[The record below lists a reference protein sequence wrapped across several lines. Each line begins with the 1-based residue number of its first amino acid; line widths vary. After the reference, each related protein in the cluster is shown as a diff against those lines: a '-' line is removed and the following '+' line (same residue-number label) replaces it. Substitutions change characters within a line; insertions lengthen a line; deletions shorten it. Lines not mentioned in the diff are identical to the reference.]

1 MPPSLLH
8 ILPSLF
14 AALLLP
20 CLLLTVQASADAAT
34 PTAKATTSVATEA
47 PARTAQASCEPAT
60 PTTPSP
66 TALSPSE
73 SDARPSGSFNGRV
86 VCFGDSITKG
96 GYPEELGRLLGA
108 GIEVVNAGVGGN
120 TSTAGLK
127 RLQRDV
133 IERKPGLVVVL
144 FGTNDSRLDA
154 PKVHVPPE
162 RFVRQLTEIIE
173 RCEAIGARVVLCTIP
188 PIAPEPYFTR
198 HPREPFDAAGGLP
211 TVLENYRS
219 AVRRLAA
226 ARGLALVDLGSR
238 LAEHPGWLSADGV
251 HPSPEGKKSIAQ
263 LVADVVAPLVGR
275 TPPVGMTPPASG
287 SPQETHATTGSA
299 SASPPSKSA
308 STPSPRRP

>member
-1 MPPSLLH
+1 MTRRLFSLL
-8 ILPSLF
+8 
-14 AALLLP
+14 AG
-20 CLLLTVQASADAAT
+20 CLLACVPHAVAAAT
-34 PTAKATTSVATEA
+34 PAPKPVSTTAFDSQGTSTAAA
-47 PARTAQASCEPAT
+47 PT
-60 PTTPSP
+60 PG
-66 TALSPSE
+66 A
-73 SDARPSGSFNGRV
+73 FNGRV

-226 ARGLALVDLGSR
+226 ARGLALVDLGGR

-251 HPSPEGKKSIAQ
+251 HPAPEGKKSIAR

-275 TPPVGMTPPASG
+275 TPPVGMAPPAAG
-287 SPQETHATTGSA
+287 SPHEAHATTGSA

-308 STPSPRRP
+308 SAPSPRRP